1 MNPNNNKHMIYQEYC
16 ELLKLV
22 FSEELERLEEYL
34 YSIKN
39 NYDCS
44 ADKHWVLTPNQDLPS
59 YEEMIK
65 VMSIY
70 GLSLKADE
78 INEDQVSDIKEIWY
92 NEVS

>member
-1 MNPNNNKHMIYQEYC
+1 MIYQEYC

>member
-1 MNPNNNKHMIYQEYC
+1 MIYQEYC

-65 VMSIY
+65 VCQYMVY
-70 GLSLKADE
+70 H
-78 INEDQVSDIKEIWY
+78 
-92 NEVS
+92 

>member
-1 MNPNNNKHMIYQEYC
+1 MIYQEYC

-44 ADKHWVLTPNQDLPS
+44 ADKHWVLTPNQDLPD

-78 INEDQVSDIKEIWY
+78 INEDQISDIKEIWY